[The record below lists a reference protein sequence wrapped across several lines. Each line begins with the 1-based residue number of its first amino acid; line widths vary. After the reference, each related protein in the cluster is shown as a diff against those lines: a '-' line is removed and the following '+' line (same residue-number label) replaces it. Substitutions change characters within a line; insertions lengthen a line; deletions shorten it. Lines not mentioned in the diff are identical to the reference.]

1 MLNSIDVANFF
12 IDLAKSDPY
21 NDMTN
26 IRVNKMLFFAQGW
39 SLVRRGKPLFKE
51 DLRAWQYG
59 PVVPS
64 VYKAFQPCGNQK
76 IVDFSGKFDPDK
88 FSSEEIELL
97 LDVSREYDKYST
109 TKLVNMT
116 HEKGTPWQQV
126 YREHESKVI
135 TKESILQYFETLE
148 PIESFTVQLDESDFV
163 GYRDPETGLLV
174 LPKELDDGTE

>member
-39 SLVRRGKPLFKE
+39 SLARRGKALFKE
-51 DLRAWQYG
+51 DFRAWQYG
-59 PVVPS
+59 PVAQN
-64 VYKAFQPCGNQK
+64 VYFAFQPCGNQK
-76 IVDFSGKFDPDK
+76 IVDFSGQFDSDK
-88 FSSEEIELL
+88 FSAEEIELL

-116 HEKGTPWQQV
+116 HAKGTPWQQV
-126 YREHESKVI
+126 YREHENNVI
-135 TKESILQYFETLE
+135 TKESIREYFKTLD
-148 PIESFTVQLDESDFV
+148 PLESFSVNLDESEFV

-174 LPKELDDGTE
+174 LPKELDDDAK

>member
-39 SLVRRGKPLFKE
+39 SLVKRGKPLFKE
-51 DLRAWQYG
+51 DFRAWQYG
-59 PVVPS
+59 PVAQN
-64 VYKAFQPCGNQK
+64 VYFAFQPCGNQK

-88 FSSEEIELL
+88 FSAEEIELL

-116 HEKGTPWQQV
+116 HENGTPWRQV
-126 YREHESKVI
+126 YQEQKNNVI
-135 TKESILQYFETLE
+135 TKESIRKYFENLE
-148 PIESFTVQLDESDFV
+148 PIEEFSVKIDDSDFV
-163 GYRDPETGLLV
+163 GCRDPETDLLV
-174 LPKELDDGTE
+174 LPKELDDDAE

>member
-39 SLVRRGKPLFKE
+39 SLVRRGMPLFE
-51 DLRAWQYG
+51 EELCAWPYG
-59 PVVPS
+59 PVAPS
-64 VYKAFQPCGNQK
+64 VYRAFQPCGNQK
-76 IVDFSGKFDPDK
+76 IVDFSGEFTPEKFESD
-88 FSSEEIELL
+88 EIELL

-116 HEKGTPWQQV
+116 HEKGSPWHQV
-126 YREHESKVI
+126 YKEHESKI
-135 TKESILQYFETLE
+135 ISKSSIREYFETLE
-148 PIESFTVQLDESDFV
+148 PLDAFAIDLDESELV
-163 GYRDPETGLLV
+163 GYRDSETGLLV
-174 LPKELDDGTE
+174 LPKELDDDAE